1 VDSQLERPLADHV
14 QLELLLMSVLASA
27 DWGLFPGYTV
37 IGITLGG
44 VYALAAIG
52 LVLIYRVSGVLNFA
66 QGAVSMFSAFIAYQ
80 VSTVWGLPALA
91 GLLAAIVAGG
101 AIGYLIE
108 RFTIRPLAGRSALN
122 KVVVTTGWL
131 LVLQTAAGLIW
142 GQTAYHRP
150 VQLVSF
156 HGFTFP
162 GTSVIVGWDEFTTIV
177 VALGLAFGTAAVL
190 RWTTFGTSMRAVADD
205 PDAARLWGIN
215 VNRVMAVSWIAGSSM
230 GAIAGVLITPRINFD
245 PISLTIVVIDAFTAA
260 LIGRLTSLP
269 WTVAGAMF
277 LGLAET
283 YPRMFSSNAGAGD
296 AVTFALVL
304 LTLAILFRPGTR
316 LAKRISAGREY
327 VPVPAADN
335 PPVRRLFVGIAI
347 GLAIIAPLLFSGY
360 YQSLAAYSL
369 IVGLIVLSLV
379 VLTGFVG
386 QISFCQ
392 YSFAAIGAFTVG
404 SLVGGH
410 GWSFWPALVLGVLFS
425 IGVGVLVGIPALRLS
440 GLFLGILTIAVALF
454 FDRFLLAP
462 GTWDSFSGGVSSWTL
477 GRPSFFGIS
486 LAGAYAFYV
495 FTLCVFLV
503 AVLGVWNL
511 SRSKTGRVLRSIR
524 NSEIAAATSGVNL
537 TAWKLAA
544 FGVSAGL
551 AGLAGGLFAVG
562 IGSVSA
568 GAYTLQQ
575 SLTVVAIAIVVG
587 VRSIGAAAVGGILL
601 IFGPELLTHTPLSTL
616 WFPLIV
622 GVTLIIQAI
631 LTPQGL
637 VPDWQERFRKRF
649 PPAPRFP
656 VAPPKPAAVA
666 PVLNPAE
673 ATTMVKV

>member
-1 VDSQLERPLADHV
+1 
-14 QLELLLMSVLASA
+14 MSMLASA
-27 DWGLFPGYTV
+27 NWGLLPGYTV

-44 VYALAAIG
+44 IYALAAIG

-80 VSTVWGLPALA
+80 TSIVMGYPAVV

-101 AIGYLIE
+101 AIGYVIE

-122 KVVVTTGWL
+122 KVVVTIGWL

-150 VQLVSF
+150 VQLVSI

-162 GTSVIVGWDEFTTIV
+162 GTSVVVGWDEFTTIV

-205 PDAARLWGIN
+205 PVAARLWGIN
-215 VNRVMAVSWIAGSSM
+215 VNRVMAVSWVAGSAM

-245 PISLTIVVIDAFTAA
+245 PISLTLVVIDAFTAA

-269 WTVAGAMF
+269 WTVVGAMF

-283 YPRMFSSNAGAGD
+283 YPRIFSSNAGAGN

-316 LAKRISAGREY
+316 LVHRISAGRDY
-327 VPVPAADN
+327 VPVPATDN
-335 PPVRRLFVGIAI
+335 PPVRRVIVATAI
-347 GLAIIAPLLFSGY
+347 GLGIVIPLLFSSY
-360 YQSLAAYSL
+360 YQSLAAYALS
-369 IVGLIVLSLV
+369 VGLIVLSLV
-379 VLTGFVG
+379 VLTGLTG
-386 QISFCQ
+386 QVSFCQ

-410 GWSFWPALVLGVLFS
+410 GWSFWSALLLGVTFS

-440 GLFLGILTIAVALF
+440 GLFLAILTIAVALF
-454 FDRFLLAP
+454 FDHFLLAP
-462 GTWDSFSGGVSSWTL
+462 GTWDSFSGGISSWTL
-477 GRPSFFGIS
+477 ARPSFLGIS
-486 LAGAYAFYV
+486 LAGAYAFYL
-495 FTLCVFLV
+495 FTLAVFLT
-503 AVLGVWNL
+503 AVLAVWNL
-511 SRSKTGRVLRSIR
+511 SRSKTGRVLRAIR
-524 NSEIAAATSGVNL
+524 NSEVAAATSGVNVTACKL
-537 TAWKLAA
+537 TA

-551 AGLAGGLFAVG
+551 AGLAGGLFAAG

-568 GAYTLQQ
+568 GAFGFQQ
-575 SLTVVAIAIVVG
+575 SLAVVAIAIVVG
-587 VRSIGAAAVGGILL
+587 VRSVAAAAVGGIFL
-601 IFGPELLTHTPLSTL
+601 IFGPELLTHTPVSTRA
-616 WFPLIV
+616 FPLIV
-622 GVTLIIQAI
+622 GSILILQVI
-631 LTPQGL
+631 LTPQGV
-637 VPDWQERFRKRF
+637 VPDWQGRFRKRF

-656 VAPPKPAAVA
+656 GPPESLAVEPMPNLTASEAPTV
-666 PVLNPAE
+666 VN
-673 ATTMVKV
+673 V

>member
-1 VDSQLERPLADHV
+1 MGILAT
-14 QLELLLMSVLASA
+14 AN
-27 DWGLFPGYTV
+27 WGLLPGYTV

-44 VYALAAIG
+44 IYALAAIG

-66 QGAVSMFSAFIAYQ
+66 QGAVSMFSAFVAYQ
-80 VSTVWGLPALA
+80 VSTVMGYPPAV

-101 AIGYLIE
+101 AIGYVIE
-108 RFTIRPLAGRSALN
+108 RFTIRPLAGRSALS
-122 KVVVTTGWL
+122 KVVVTIGWL

-150 VQLVSF
+150 VQLASI

-162 GTSVIVGWDEFTTIV
+162 GTSVVVGWDEFTTIV

-215 VNRVMAVSWIAGSSM
+215 VNRVMAVSWVAGSAM

-269 WTVAGAMF
+269 WTVVGAMF

-283 YPRMFSSNAGAGD
+283 YPRVFSSNAGTGH

-304 LTLAILFRPGTR
+304 LTLAILFRPGAR
-316 LAKRISAGREY
+316 LVQRISAAREY
-327 VPVPAADN
+327 VPVPATDN
-335 PPVRRLFVGIAI
+335 PPLRRVIVVAAIGLGIAI
-347 GLAIIAPLLFSGY
+347 PSLLSSY

-379 VLTGFVG
+379 VLTGLVG
-386 QISFCQ
+386 QVSFCQ

-404 SLVGGH
+404 ALVGGH
-410 GWSFWPALVLGVLFS
+410 GWSFWPALLLGMVCS

-440 GLFLGILTIAVALF
+440 GLFLAILTIAVASF
-454 FDRFLLAP
+454 FDKFLLAP
-462 GTWDSFSGGVSSWTL
+462 GTWDSFSGGISSWTL
-477 GRPSFFGIS
+477 GRPSFLGIS
-486 LAGAYAFYV
+486 LAGAYAFYL
-495 FTLCVFLV
+495 FTLGVFLL
-503 AVLGVWNL
+503 AVLAVWNL
-511 SRSKTGRVLRSIR
+511 SRSKTGRVLRAIR

-551 AGLAGGLFAVG
+551 AGLAGGLLAAG

-568 GAYTLQQ
+568 GAFSVQQ
-575 SLTVVAIAIVVG
+575 SLAVVAIAIVVG
-587 VRSIGAAAVGGILL
+587 VRSVGAAAVGGIFLV
-601 IFGPELLTHTPLSTL
+601 FGPELLTHTPLSTL

-622 GVTLIIQAI
+622 GSILIVQVII
-631 LTPQGL
+631 TPQGV
-637 VPDWQERFRKRF
+637 VPDWQERFRRRF

-656 VAPPKPAAVA
+656 DKPEPAAA
-666 PVLNPAE
+666 EPLPDLAAAE
-673 ATTMVKV
+673 APTMVKV

>member
-1 VDSQLERPLADHV
+1 VENDV
-14 QLELLLMSVLASA
+14 GVELLLMNVLASA
-27 DWGLFPGYTV
+27 DWSLLPGYTV

-66 QGAVSMFSAFIAYQ
+66 QGAVSMFSAFVAYQ
-80 VSTVWGLPALA
+80 VSTVMGAPAA
-91 GLLAAIVAGG
+91 VGLLAAIVAGG
-101 AIGYLIE
+101 AIGYVIE
-108 RFTIRPLAGRSALN
+108 RFTIRPLAGRSALS
-122 KVVVTTGWL
+122 KVVVTIGWL

-150 VQLVSF
+150 VQLAPIQ
-156 HGFTFP
+156 GFTFP
-162 GTSVIVGWDEFTTIV
+162 GTSVVVGWDEFTTIV

-205 PDAARLWGIN
+205 PTAARLWGIN
-215 VNRVMAVSWIAGSSM
+215 VNRVMAVSWIAGSAM

-269 WTVAGAMF
+269 WTVVGAMF

-283 YPRMFSSNAGAGD
+283 YPRIFSSTAGTGQ

-304 LTLAILFRPGTR
+304 LTLAILFRPGAR
-316 LAKRISAGREY
+316 FARHVSAAAKEY
-327 VPVPAADN
+327 APVPATGN
-335 PPVRRLFVGIAI
+335 PPVRRAIVGTAI
-347 GLAIIAPLLFSGY
+347 GLGILVPLLFSSY

-379 VLTGFVG
+379 VLTGLVG
-386 QISFCQ
+386 QVSFCQ

-410 GWSFWPALVLGVLFS
+410 GWSFWPALVLGVICS

-440 GLFLGILTIAVALF
+440 GLFLAILTIAVALF
-454 FDRFLLAP
+454 FDKFLLAA
-462 GTWDSFSGGVSSWTL
+462 GTWDSFSGGISSWTV
-477 GRPSFFGIS
+477 GRPSFLGIS
-486 LAGAYAFYV
+486 LQGAYAFYL
-495 FTLCVFLV
+495 FTLGVFLV
-503 AVLGVWNL
+503 AVLAVWNL
-511 SRSKTGRVLRSIR
+511 SRSKTGRVLRAIR
-524 NSEIAAATSGVNL
+524 NSEVAAATSGVSL

-551 AGLAGGLFAVG
+551 AGLAGGLLAAG

-568 GAYTLQQ
+568 GAYTFQQ
-575 SLTVVAIAIVVG
+575 SLAVLAIAIVVG
-587 VRSIGAAAVGGILL
+587 VRSVGAAAVGGIFL

-616 WFPLIV
+616 WFPLILGSV
-622 GVTLIIQAI
+622 LILQVI
-631 LTPQGL
+631 LTPQGV
-637 VPDWQERFRKRF
+637 VPDWQDRFRRRF

-656 VAPPKPAAVA
+656 ETPAPVALPEPAASKA
-666 PVLNPAE
+666 P
-673 ATTMVKV
+673 TMVKV

>member
-1 VDSQLERPLADHV
+1 VEDHV
-14 QLELLLMSVLASA
+14 GLELLRMIAA
-27 DWGLFPGYTV
+27 ANWGLFPGYTV

-44 VYALAAIG
+44 IYALAAIG

-66 QGAVSMFSAFIAYQ
+66 QGAVSMFSAFVAYQ
-80 VSTVWGLPALA
+80 VSTVMGAPAA
-91 GLLAAIVAGG
+91 IGLLAAIVAGG
-101 AIGYLIE
+101 AIGYVIE
-108 RFTIRPLAGRSALN
+108 RFTIRPLAGRSALS
-122 KVVVTTGWL
+122 KVVVTIGWL

-150 VQLVSF
+150 VQLASI

-162 GTSVIVGWDEFTTIV
+162 GTSVVVGWDEFTTIV

-205 PDAARLWGIN
+205 PDAARLWGID
-215 VNRVMAVSWIAGSSM
+215 VNRVMAVSWVAGSAM

-245 PISLTIVVIDAFTAA
+245 PISLTIIVIDAFTAA

-269 WTVAGAMF
+269 WTVVGAMF

-283 YPRMFSSNAGAGD
+283 YPRIFSSNAGAGH

-304 LTLAILFRPGTR
+304 LTLAILFRPR
-316 LAKRISAGREY
+316 ARIAQRISAAREY
-327 VPVPAADN
+327 APVPAAGN
-335 PPVRRLFVGIAI
+335 PPVRRAIVATAI
-347 GLAIIAPLLFSGY
+347 GLGITVPLLLSSY

-379 VLTGFVG
+379 VLTGLVG
-386 QISFCQ
+386 QVSFCQ

-410 GWSFWPALVLGVLFS
+410 GWSFWPALLLGVVFS

-440 GLFLGILTIAVALF
+440 GLFLAILTIAVALF

-462 GTWDSFSGGVSSWTL
+462 GTWDSFSGGISSWTL
-477 GRPSFFGIS
+477 GRPSFLGIS
-486 LAGAYAFYV
+486 LAGAYAFYL
-495 FTLCVFLV
+495 FTLGVFLL
-503 AVLGVWNL
+503 AALAVWNL
-511 SRSKTGRVLRSIR
+511 SRSKTGRVLRAIR

-551 AGLAGGLFAVG
+551 AGLAGGLLAAG

-575 SLTVVAIAIVVG
+575 SLAVVAIAIVVG
-587 VRSIGAAAVGGILL
+587 VRSVGAAALGGLFL

-622 GVTLIIQAI
+622 GSILIVQVI

-637 VPDWQERFRKRF
+637 VPDWQERFRRRF

-656 VAPPKPAAVA
+656 AAEPLPDLAAAKAP
-666 PVLNPAE
+666 
-673 ATTMVKV
+673 TMVKV

>member
-1 VDSQLERPLADHV
+1 VEDHLR
-14 QLELLLMSVLASA
+14 LELLRMMLAA
-27 DWGLFPGYTV
+27 ANWGLFPGYTV

-44 VYALAAIG
+44 IYALAAIG

-66 QGAVSMFSAFIAYQ
+66 QGAVSMFSAFVAYQ
-80 VSTVWGLPALA
+80 VSTVMGYPAA
-91 GLLAAIVAGG
+91 VGLLAAIGAGG

-108 RFTIRPLAGRSALN
+108 RFTIRPLAGRSALS
-122 KVVVTTGWL
+122 KVVVTIGWL

-142 GQTAYHRP
+142 GQTAYHQP
-150 VQLVSF
+150 VQLASIQ
-156 HGFTFP
+156 GFTFP
-162 GTSVIVGWDEFTTIV
+162 GTSVVVGWDEFTTIA

-190 RWTTFGTSMRAVADD
+190 RWTTFGTLMRAVADD
-205 PDAARLWGIN
+205 PDAARLWGID
-215 VNRVMAVSWIAGSSM
+215 VNRVMAVSWIAGSAM

-269 WTVAGAMF
+269 WTVVGAMF

-283 YPRMFSSNAGAGD
+283 YPRIFSSNAGAGQ

-304 LTLAILFRPGTR
+304 ATLAILFRPGAR
-316 LAKRISAGREY
+316 LVQRISAAREY
-327 VPVPAADN
+327 APVPATGNA
-335 PPVRRLFVGIAI
+335 PVRRGAVGFAVALGIVV
-347 GLAIIAPLLFSGY
+347 PLLLSSY

-369 IVGLIVLSLV
+369 IIGLIVLSLV

-386 QISFCQ
+386 QVSFCQ

-440 GLFLGILTIAVALF
+440 GLFLAILTIAVALF
-454 FDRFLLAP
+454 FDKFLLAP
-462 GTWDSFSGGVSSWTL
+462 GTWDSFSGGISSWSL
-477 GRPSFFGIS
+477 GRPSFLGIS
-486 LAGAYAFYV
+486 LAGAYAFYL
-495 FTLCVFLV
+495 FTLAVFLL
-503 AVLGVWNL
+503 AVLAVWNL
-511 SRSKTGRVLRSIR
+511 SRSKTGRVLRAIR

-551 AGLAGGLFAVG
+551 AGLAGCLLAAG

-568 GAYTLQQ
+568 GAYGFQQ
-575 SLTVVAIAIVVG
+575 SLAVVAIAIVVG
-587 VRSIGAAAVGGILL
+587 VRSIGAAAVGGIFI

-622 GVTLIIQAI
+622 GATLIVQVI
-631 LTPQGL
+631 LTPQGV
-637 VPDWQERFRKRF
+637 VPDWQERIRRRF

-656 VAPPKPAAVA
+656 AAREPKPLLDLAASEA
-666 PVLNPAE
+666 P
-673 ATTMVKV
+673 TMVKA

>member
-1 VDSQLERPLADHV
+1 
-14 QLELLLMSVLASA
+14 MSLVAA
-27 DWGLFPGYTV
+27 AHWGLLPGYTV

-44 VYALAAIG
+44 IYALAAIG

-66 QGAVSMFSAFIAYQ
+66 QGAVSMFSAFVAYQ
-80 VSTVWGLPALA
+80 TSIVMGLPALV

-101 AIGYLIE
+101 ALGYVIE
-108 RFTIRPLAGRSALN
+108 RFTIRPLAGRSPLN
-122 KVVVTTGWL
+122 KVVVTIGWL

-150 VQLVSF
+150 VQLVSI

-162 GTSVIVGWDEFTTIV
+162 GTSVVVGWDEFTTIV

-190 RWTTFGTSMRAVADD
+190 RWTTFGTSVRAVADD
-205 PDAARLWGIN
+205 PDAARLWGID
-215 VNRVMAVSWIAGSSM
+215 VNRVMAVSWVAGSAM
-230 GAIAGVLITPRINFD
+230 EAIAGVLITPRINFD

-269 WTVAGAMF
+269 WTVVGAMF

-283 YPRMFSSNAGAGD
+283 YPRIFSSNAGAGD
-296 AVTFALVL
+296 AVTCALVL
-304 LTLAILFRPGTR
+304 VTLAILFRPGAR
-316 LAKRISAGREY
+316 LAQRISAAREY
-327 VPVPAADN
+327 APVPATDN
-335 PPVRRLFVGIAI
+335 PAVRRTVAGAGI
-347 GLAIIAPLLFSGY
+347 GLGIVVPLLFSSY

-369 IVGLIVLSLV
+369 ILGLIVLSLV
-379 VLTGFVG
+379 VLTGLVG

-410 GWSFWPALVLGVLFS
+410 GWSFWPALVLGVVFS

-440 GLFLGILTIAVALF
+440 GLFLAILTIAVALF
-454 FDRFLLAP
+454 FDKFLLAP
-462 GTWDSFSGGVSSWTL
+462 GTWDSFSGGISSWTL
-477 GRPSFFGIS
+477 GRPSFLGIS
-486 LAGAYAFYV
+486 LEGTYAFYL
-495 FTLCVFLV
+495 FTLGVCLLS
-503 AVLGVWNL
+503 VLAVWNL
-511 SRSKTGRVLRSIR
+511 SRSKTGRVLRAIR
-524 NSEIAAATSGVNL
+524 NSEIAAATSGVNV

-551 AGLAGGLFAVG
+551 AGLAGGLLAPG

-568 GAYTLQQ
+568 GAFGFQQ
-575 SLTVVAIAIVVG
+575 SLAVVAIAIVVG
-587 VRSIGAAAVGGILL
+587 VRSAGAAAGGGIFL

-622 GVTLIIQAI
+622 GSVLILQVI
-631 LTPQGL
+631 LTPQGV
-637 VPDWQERFRKRF
+637 VPDWQERLRRRF

-656 VAPPKPAAVA
+656 ESGAPAPLPDLVAADA
-666 PVLNPAE
+666 P
-673 ATTMVKV
+673 TMVKA

>member
-1 VDSQLERPLADHV
+1 VEDHLR
-14 QLELLLMSVLASA
+14 LELLRMIVAA
-27 DWGLFPGYTV
+27 NWGLFPGYTV

-44 VYALAAIG
+44 IYALAAIG

-66 QGAVSMFSAFIAYQ
+66 QGAVSMFSAFVAYQ
-80 VSTVWGLPALA
+80 VSTVMGYPAAL
-91 GLLAAIVAGG
+91 GVLAAIVAGG
-101 AIGYLIE
+101 AIGYVIE
-108 RFTIRPLAGRSALN
+108 RFTIRPLAGRSALS
-122 KVVVTTGWL
+122 KVVVTIGWL

-150 VQLVSF
+150 VQLASIQ
-156 HGFTFP
+156 GFRFP
-162 GTSVIVGWDEFTTIV
+162 GTAVVVGWDEFTTII

-215 VNRVMAVSWIAGSSM
+215 VNRVMAVSWVAGSAM

-269 WTVAGAMF
+269 WTVVGAMF

-283 YPRMFSSNAGAGD
+283 YPRIFSSNAGAGE

-304 LTLAILFRPGTR
+304 LTLAVLFRPGAR
-316 LAKRISAGREY
+316 LVQRISAAREY
-327 VPVPAADN
+327 APVPSIDN
-335 PPVRRLFVGIAI
+335 PPVRRAVVGASIAI
-347 GLAIIAPLLFSGY
+347 GVVVPLLLSSY

-404 SLVGGH
+404 SLVAGH
-410 GWSFWPALVLGVLFS
+410 GWSFWPALLLGVLFS
-425 IGVGVLVGIPALRLS
+425 VAVGVLVGIPALRLS
-440 GLFLGILTIAVALF
+440 GLFLAILTIAVALF
-454 FDRFLLAP
+454 FDKFLLAP
-462 GTWDSFSGGVSSWTL
+462 GTWDSFSGGISSWSL
-477 GRPSFFGIS
+477 GRPSFLGIS
-486 LAGAYAFYV
+486 LNGAYAFYL
-495 FTLCVFLV
+495 FTLGVFLL
-503 AVLGVWNL
+503 AALAVWNL
-511 SRSKTGRVLRSIR
+511 SKSKTGRVLRAIR

-537 TAWKLAA
+537 TAWKLVA
-544 FGVSAGL
+544 FAVSAGL
-551 AGLAGGLFAVG
+551 AGLAGGLLAVG
-562 IGSVSA
+562 IGSVSP
-568 GAYTLQQ
+568 GAYTFQQ
-575 SLTVVAIAIVVG
+575 SLAVVAIAIVVG
-587 VRSIGAAAVGGILL
+587 VRSVGAAAVGGIFL

-622 GVTLIIQAI
+622 GSILIVQVII
-631 LTPQGL
+631 TPQGV
-637 VPDWQERFRKRF
+637 VPDWQERFRRRF

-656 VAPPKPAAVA
+656 DKPAAADLLPDLADA
-666 PVLNPAE
+666 PTL
-673 ATTMVKV
+673 VKV

>member
-1 VDSQLERPLADHV
+1 MEDDL
-14 QLELLLMSVLASA
+14 QLELLLMSVLAA
-27 DWGLFPGYTV
+27 NWGLLPGYTV

-44 VYALAAIG
+44 IYALAAIG
-52 LVLIYRVSGVLNFA
+52 LVLIYRVSGVLNLA
-66 QGAVSMFSAFIAYQ
+66 QGAVSMFSAFVAYQ
-80 VSTVWGLPALA
+80 VSTVMGFPAA
-91 GLLAAIVAGG
+91 IGLLAAIVAGG
-101 AIGYLIE
+101 AIGYVIE
-108 RFTIRPLAGRSALN
+108 RFTIRPLAGRSALS
-122 KVVVTTGWL
+122 KVVVTIGWL

-150 VQLVSF
+150 VQLAPIQ
-156 HGFTFP
+156 GFTFP
-162 GTSVIVGWDEFTTIV
+162 GTNVVVGWDEFTTIV

-205 PDAARLWGIN
+205 PVAARLWGIN
-215 VNRVMAVSWIAGSSM
+215 VNRVMAVSWIAGSAM

-269 WTVAGAMF
+269 WTVVGAMF

-283 YPRMFSSNAGAGD
+283 YPRIFSSNAGAGD
-296 AVTFALVL
+296 AVAFALVL
-304 LTLAILFRPGTR
+304 LTLAILFRPGAR
-316 LAKRISAGREY
+316 FARHISVAAKEY
-327 VPVPAADN
+327 SPVPAGDN
-335 PPVRRLFVGIAI
+335 PVVRRIVVAEAVGVGIFV
-347 GLAIIAPLLFSGY
+347 PLLLSSY

-379 VLTGFVG
+379 VLTGLVG
-386 QISFCQ
+386 QVSFCQ

-410 GWSFWPALVLGVLFS
+410 SWSFWPALLLGVVAS

-440 GLFLGILTIAVALF
+440 GLFLAILTIAVALF
-454 FDRFLLAP
+454 FDKFLLAP
-462 GTWDSFSGGVSSWTL
+462 GTWDSFSGGISSWTVS
-477 GRPSFFGIS
+477 RPSFFGIS
-486 LAGAYAFYV
+486 LESAYAFYL
-495 FTLCVFLV
+495 FTLVVFLI
-503 AVLGVWNL
+503 ATLAVWNL
-511 SRSKTGRVLRSIR
+511 SRSKTGRMLRAIR

-551 AGLAGGLFAVG
+551 AGLAGGLLAAG

-568 GAYTLQQ
+568 GAYSFQQ
-575 SLTVVAIAIVVG
+575 SLAVFAIAIVVG
-587 VRSIGAAAVGGILL
+587 VRSVGAAAVGGLFL

-622 GVTLIIQAI
+622 GATLIVQVV
-631 LTPQGL
+631 LTPQGV

-656 VAPPKPAAVA
+656 ATPERVALPELAATS
-666 PVLNPAE
+666 E
-673 ATTMVKV
+673 ARTMVKV

>member
-1 VDSQLERPLADHV
+1 
-14 QLELLLMSVLASA
+14 MSILASA
-27 DWGLFPGYTV
+27 NWGLFPGYTV

-44 VYALAAIG
+44 IYALAAIG

-66 QGAVSMFSAFIAYQ
+66 QGAVSMFSAFVAYQ
-80 VSTVWGLPALA
+80 VSTVMGYPAAVGLF
-91 GLLAAIVAGG
+91 AAIVAGG

-108 RFTIRPLAGRSALN
+108 RFTIRPLAGRSALS
-122 KVVVTTGWL
+122 KVVVTIGWL

-150 VQLVSF
+150 VQLVPI

-205 PDAARLWGIN
+205 PIAARLWGIN
-215 VNRVMAVSWIAGSSM
+215 VNRVMAVSWVAGSAM

-245 PISLTIVVIDAFTAA
+245 PISLTLVVIDAFTAA

-269 WTVAGAMF
+269 WTVVGAMF

-283 YPRMFSSNAGAGD
+283 YPRIFSSNAGAGN

-304 LTLAILFRPGTR
+304 MTLAILFRPGAR
-316 LAKRISAGREY
+316 LARRTSAAREY
-327 VPVPAADN
+327 APVPAAGN
-335 PPVRRLFVGIAI
+335 PPVRRATVASAI
-347 GLAIIAPLLFSGY
+347 GLGIVVPLLLSSY

-369 IVGLIVLSLV
+369 IIGLIVLSLV
-379 VLTGFVG
+379 VLTGLVG
-386 QISFCQ
+386 QVSFCQ

-410 GWSFWPALVLGVLFS
+410 GWSFWPALLLGVVFS
-425 IGVGVLVGIPALRLS
+425 IVVGMLVGIPALRLS
-440 GLFLGILTIAVALF
+440 GLFLAILTIAVALF
-454 FDRFLLAP
+454 FDKFVLAP
-462 GTWDSFSGGVSSWTL
+462 GTWNSFSGGVSSWTL
-477 GRPSFFGIS
+477 GRPSFLGIS
-486 LAGAYAFYV
+486 LAGAYAFYL
-495 FTLCVFLV
+495 FTLAVFLA
-503 AVLGVWNL
+503 AVLVVWNL
-511 SRSKTGRVLRSIR
+511 SRSKTGRVLRTIR
-524 NSEIAAATSGVNL
+524 NSEIAAATSGVNV
-537 TAWKLAA
+537 TAWKLTA

-551 AGLAGGLFAVG
+551 AGLAGGLLAPA

-568 GAYTLQQ
+568 GAFGFQQ
-575 SLTVVAIAIVVG
+575 SLAVVAIAFVVG
-587 VRSIGAAAVGGILL
+587 VRSVGAAAVGGIFL
-601 IFGPELLTHTPLSTL
+601 IFGPELLTGTPLPTL

-622 GVTLIIQAI
+622 GSILIIQVI

-637 VPDWQERFRKRF
+637 VPDWQERFRRRF
-649 PPAPRFP
+649 PSPPRFP
-656 VAPPKPAAVA
+656 AAPEPAAAA
-666 PVLNPAE
+666 PLPGLAATE
-673 ATTMVKV
+673 APTMVRA

>member
-1 VDSQLERPLADHV
+1 
-14 QLELLLMSVLASA
+14 MTVLASA
-27 DWGLFPGYTV
+27 NWGLLPGYTV

-80 VSTVWGLPALA
+80 VSTVWGFPSAV

-101 AIGYLIE
+101 AIGYVIE
-108 RFTIRPLAGRSALN
+108 RFTIRPLAGRSPLN
-122 KVVVTTGWL
+122 KVVATIGWL

-150 VQLVSF
+150 VQLASI

-162 GTSVIVGWDEFTTIV
+162 GTSVVVGWDEFTTIV

-215 VNRVMAVSWIAGSSM
+215 VNRVMAVSWVAGSAM

-245 PISLTIVVIDAFTAA
+245 PISLTIVVIYAFTAA

-269 WTVAGAMF
+269 WTVVGAMF

-283 YPRMFSSNAGAGD
+283 YPRIFSSNAGAGD

-316 LAKRISAGREY
+316 VVQRISAGREY
-327 VPVPAADN
+327 VPVPAGDN
-335 PPVRRLFVGIAI
+335 PPVRRVFVAAAI
-347 GLAIIAPLLFSGY
+347 GLGIVIPLLLSSY

-379 VLTGFVG
+379 VLTGLVG

-410 GWSFWPALVLGVLFS
+410 GWSFWPALLLGVVCS

-440 GLFLGILTIAVALF
+440 GLFLAILTISVALF
-454 FDRFLLAP
+454 FDNFLLAP
-462 GTWDSFSGGVSSWTL
+462 GTWDSFSGGISSWTV
-477 GRPSFFGIS
+477 GRPSFLGIS
-486 LAGAYAFYV
+486 LAGAYAFYL
-495 FTLCVFLV
+495 FTLGVFLV
-503 AVLGVWNL
+503 AALAVWNL

-537 TAWKLAA
+537 TAWKLTA

-551 AGLAGGLFAVG
+551 AGLAGGLLAPA

-568 GAYTLQQ
+568 GAFTVQQ
-575 SLTVVAIAIVVG
+575 SLSVVAIAIVVG
-587 VRSIGAAAVGGILL
+587 VRSISAAAVGGIFL

-622 GVTLIIQAI
+622 GLTLIVQVI

-649 PPAPRFP
+649 PPPPRFP
-656 VAPPKPAAVA
+656 ATPERPAVA
-666 PVLNPAE
+666 PVPGLAAAE
-673 ATTMVKV
+673 APTVVKV

>member
-1 VDSQLERPLADHV
+1 MAILA
-14 QLELLLMSVLASA
+14 AA
-27 DWGLFPGYTV
+27 NWGLLPGYTV

-44 VYALAAIG
+44 IYALAAIG

-66 QGAVSMFSAFIAYQ
+66 QGAVSMFSAFVAYQ
-80 VSTVWGLPALA
+80 VSTVMGYPAA
-91 GLLAAIVAGG
+91 IGLLAAIVAGG
-101 AIGYLIE
+101 AIGYVIE

-122 KVVVTTGWL
+122 KVVVTIGWL

-150 VQLVSF
+150 VQLVSIQ
-156 HGFTFP
+156 GFTFP
-162 GTSVIVGWDEFTTIV
+162 GTSVVVGWDEFTTIV

-215 VNRVMAVSWIAGSSM
+215 VNRVMAVSWVAGSAM

-245 PISLTIVVIDAFTAA
+245 PISLTIVVIYAFTAA

-269 WTVAGAMF
+269 WTVVGAMF

-283 YPRMFSSNAGAGD
+283 YPRIFSSNAGAGH

-304 LTLAILFRPGTR
+304 FTLAILFRPGAR
-316 LAKRISAGREY
+316 LVQRISAAREY
-327 VPVPAADN
+327 APVPATGNA
-335 PPVRRLFVGIAI
+335 PVRRMIVVEAI
-347 GLAIIAPLLFSGY
+347 GLGVFAPVLLSSY
-360 YQSLAAYSL
+360 YQSLAAYAL

-379 VLTGFVG
+379 VLTGLVG
-386 QISFCQ
+386 QVSFCQ

-410 GWSFWPALVLGVLFS
+410 GWSFWPALLLGVVCS

-440 GLFLGILTIAVALF
+440 GLFLAILTIAVALF
-454 FDRFLLAP
+454 FDNFLLAP
-462 GTWDSFSGGVSSWTL
+462 GTWDGFSGGVSSWTL
-477 GRPSFFGIS
+477 GRPSFLGIS
-486 LAGAYAFYV
+486 LEGAYAFYL
-495 FTLCVFLV
+495 FTLGVFLV
-503 AVLGVWNL
+503 AVLVVWNL
-511 SRSKTGRVLRSIR
+511 SRSKTGRMLRAIR

-551 AGLAGGLFAVG
+551 AGLAGGLLATG

-568 GAYTLQQ
+568 GAYGFQQ
-575 SLTVVAIAIVVG
+575 SLAVVAIAIVVG
-587 VRSIGAAAVGGILL
+587 VRSVGAAAVGGIFL

-622 GVTLIIQAI
+622 GSVLIVQVI
-631 LTPQGL
+631 LTPQGV
-637 VPDWQERFRKRF
+637 VPDWQARFRRWF
-649 PPAPRFP
+649 PPPPRFP
-656 VAPPKPAAVA
+656 DTPKPSADQRE
-666 PVLNPAE
+666 PQR
-673 ATTMVKV
+673 

>member
-1 VDSQLERPLADHV
+1 
-14 QLELLLMSVLASA
+14 MGILASA
-27 DWGLFPGYTV
+27 NWGLLPGYTV

-44 VYALAAIG
+44 IYALAAIG

-66 QGAVSMFSAFIAYQ
+66 QGAVSMFSAFVAYQ
-80 VSTVWGLPALA
+80 VSTVMGLPAVV

-101 AIGYLIE
+101 AIGYAIE
-108 RFTIRPLAGRSALN
+108 RFTIRPLAGRSALS
-122 KVVVTTGWL
+122 KVVVTIGWL

-150 VQLVSF
+150 VQLVSI

-162 GTSVIVGWDEFTTIV
+162 GTSVVVGWDEFTTIV
-177 VALGLAFGTAAVL
+177 VALALAFGTAAVL

-215 VNRVMAVSWIAGSSM
+215 VNRVMAVSWVAGSAI

-269 WTVAGAMF
+269 WTVVGAMF

-283 YPRMFSSNAGAGD
+283 YPRIFSSTAGTGQ

-304 LTLAILFRPGTR
+304 LTLAILFRPGAR
-316 LAKRISAGREY
+316 LAQRISAAKEY
-327 VPVPAADN
+327 APVPATDN
-335 PPVRRLFVGIAI
+335 PPIRVVVVGTGI
-347 GLAIIAPLLFSGY
+347 GLGVMFPLLLSSY

-379 VLTGFVG
+379 VLTGLVG

-410 GWSFWPALVLGVLFS
+410 GWSFWPALLLGVVFS
-425 IGVGVLVGIPALRLS
+425 IVVGVLVGIPALRLS
-440 GLFLGILTIAVALF
+440 GLFLAILTIAVALF
-454 FDRFLLAP
+454 FDKFLLAP
-462 GTWDSFSGGVSSWTL
+462 GTWDSFSGGISSWTV
-477 GRPSFFGIS
+477 GRPSFLGIS
-486 LAGAYAFYV
+486 LAGAYAFYL
-495 FTLCVFLV
+495 FTLAVFLV
-503 AVLGVWNL
+503 AVLAVWNL
-511 SRSKTGRVLRSIR
+511 SRSKTGRVLRAIR

-551 AGLAGGLFAVG
+551 AGLAGGLLAAG

-568 GAYTLQQ
+568 GAYTFQQ
-575 SLTVVAIAIVVG
+575 SLAVFAIAIVVG
-587 VRSIGAAAVGGILL
+587 VRSVGAAAVGGLFL

-622 GVTLIIQAI
+622 GAILIVQVI
-631 LTPQGL
+631 LTPQGV
-637 VPDWQERFRKRF
+637 VPDWEERFRRRS

-656 VAPPKPAAVA
+656 HTLEPVALPDLAASET
-666 PVLNPAE
+666 P
-673 ATTMVKV
+673 TMVKI

>member
-1 VDSQLERPLADHV
+1 
-14 QLELLLMSVLASA
+14 MSILASA
-27 DWGLFPGYTV
+27 NWGLFPGYTV

-44 VYALAAIG
+44 IYALAAIG

-66 QGAVSMFSAFIAYQ
+66 QGAVSMFSAFVAYQ
-80 VSTVWGLPALA
+80 VSTVMGLPAA
-91 GLLAAIVAGG
+91 VGLLAAIVAGG
-101 AIGYLIE
+101 AIGYVIE
-108 RFTIRPLAGRSALN
+108 RFTIRPLAGRSALS
-122 KVVVTTGWL
+122 KVVVTIGWL

-150 VQLVSF
+150 VQLVSI

-215 VNRVMAVSWIAGSSM
+215 VNRVMAVSWVAGSAM

-283 YPRMFSSNAGAGD
+283 YPRIFSSNAGAGD

-304 LTLAILFRPGTR
+304 LTLAILFRPGAR
-316 LAKRISAGREY
+316 LAQRIAAAREY
-327 VPVPAADN
+327 APVPAAGN
-335 PPVRRLFVGIAI
+335 APVRRATVATAI
-347 GLAIIAPLLFSGY
+347 GLGIVVPLLLSSY

-369 IVGLIVLSLV
+369 IIGLIVLSLV
-379 VLTGFVG
+379 VLTGLVG
-386 QISFCQ
+386 QVSFCQ

-410 GWSFWPALVLGVLFS
+410 GWSFWPALLLGVVFS
-425 IGVGVLVGIPALRLS
+425 IVVGVLVGIPALRLS
-440 GLFLGILTIAVALF
+440 GLFLAILTIAVALF
-454 FDRFLLAP
+454 FDKFVLAP
-462 GTWDSFSGGVSSWTL
+462 GTWDSFSGGISSWTL
-477 GRPSFFGIS
+477 GRPSFLGIS
-486 LAGAYAFYV
+486 LAGAYAYYL
-495 FTLCVFLV
+495 FTLAVFLL
-503 AVLGVWNL
+503 ASLAVWNL

-551 AGLAGGLFAVG
+551 AGLAGGLLAAG

-568 GAYTLQQ
+568 GAYTFQQ
-575 SLTVVAIAIVVG
+575 SLAVVAIATVVG
-587 VRSIGAAAVGGILL
+587 VRSIGAAAVGGIFL

-622 GVTLIIQAI
+622 GSVLIVQVI
-631 LTPQGL
+631 LTPQGI
-637 VPDWQERFRKRF
+637 VPDWQERFRRRF

-656 VAPPKPAAVA
+656 DTRERAPDVPLPGLAATEA
-666 PVLNPAE
+666 PTV
-673 ATTMVKV
+673 VKV

>member
-1 VDSQLERPLADHV
+1 
-14 QLELLLMSVLASA
+14 MLASV
-27 DWGLFPGYTV
+27 DWGLVPGYSV

-44 VYALAAIG
+44 IYALAAIG

-80 VSTVWGLPALA
+80 VSTVMGAPALV

-101 AIGYLIE
+101 AIGYVIE

-122 KVVVTTGWL
+122 KVVVTIGWL

-150 VQLVSF
+150 VSLVSIN
-156 HGFTFP
+156 GFTFP
-162 GTSVIVGWDEFTTIV
+162 GTTVVVGWDEFTTIV

-190 RWTTFGTSMRAVADD
+190 RWTTFGTSVRAVADD

-215 VNRVMAVSWIAGSSM
+215 VNRVMAVSWMAGSAM

-283 YPRMFSSNAGAGD
+283 YPRIFSSNAGAGD

-304 LTLAILFRPGTR
+304 LTLAILFRPGAR
-316 LAKRISAGREY
+316 LRQRIAVGREY
-327 VPVPAADN
+327 MPVPATDN
-335 PPVRRLFVGIAI
+335 PPVRRGVVSVAVGLGILI
-347 GLAIIAPLLFSGY
+347 PLAFSSY
-360 YQSLAAYSL
+360 YEYLAADAL
-369 IVGLIVLSLV
+369 IIGLIVLSLV

-386 QISFCQ
+386 QVSFCQ

-404 SLVGGH
+404 SLVAGH
-410 GWSFWPALVLGVLFS
+410 GWSYWPALALGVVAS
-425 IGVGVLVGIPALRLS
+425 IVVGVLVGIPALRLS
-440 GLFLGILTIAVALF
+440 GLFLAILTISVALF
-454 FDRFLLAP
+454 FDNFLLAP
-462 GTWDSFSGGVSSWTL
+462 GTWDSFSGGISSWSVN
-477 GRPSFFGIS
+477 RPSFLGTS
-486 LAGAYAFYV
+486 LNGGYAFYL
-495 FTLCVFLV
+495 FTLGVFLA
-503 AVLGVWNL
+503 AVLVVWNL
-511 SRSKTGRVLRSIR
+511 SRSKTGRVLRAIR

-537 TAWKLAA
+537 TAWKLTA
-544 FGVSAGL
+544 FGISAGL
-551 AGLAGGLFAVG
+551 AGLAGGLLAPL
-562 IGSVSA
+562 IGSVSS
-568 GAYTLQQ
+568 GAYTFQQ

-587 VRSIGAAAVGGILL
+587 VRSVAAGAVGGIFL
-601 IFGPELLTHTPLSTL
+601 IFGPELLSHTPLSNNL

-622 GVTLIIQAI
+622 GGILIAQVI
-631 LTPQGL
+631 LTPQG
-637 VPDWQERFRKRF
+637 VVVDWQERFRKRF
-649 PPAPRFP
+649 PPGPRFP
-656 VAPPKPAAVA
+656 SSPDAPTLVRRIDLPEPEPAGA
-666 PVLNPAE
+666 
-673 ATTMVKV
+673 VKV

>member
-1 VDSQLERPLADHV
+1 
-14 QLELLLMSVLASA
+14 MGMLASV
-27 DWGLFPGYTV
+27 DWGLLPGYTV

-80 VSTVWGLPALA
+80 VSTVMGAPAVV
-91 GLLAAIVAGG
+91 GLLAAIVVGG
-101 AIGYLIE
+101 AIGYVIE
-108 RFTIRPLAGRSALN
+108 RFTIRPLAGRSALS
-122 KVVVTTGWL
+122 KVVVTIGWL

-150 VQLVSF
+150 VQLAPIQ
-156 HGFTFP
+156 GFTFP
-162 GTSVIVGWDEFTTIV
+162 GTSVVVGWDEFMTIL

-215 VNRVMAVSWIAGSSM
+215 VNRVMAVSWVAGSAM

-260 LIGRLTSLP
+260 LIGRLTSLS
-269 WTVAGAMF
+269 WTVVGAMF

-283 YPRMFSSNAGAGD
+283 YPRVFSSNSGAGH

-304 LTLAILFRPGTR
+304 ATLAILFRPGAR
-316 LAKRISAGREY
+316 LRQRISTAREY
-327 VPVPAADN
+327 VPVPATDN
-335 PPVRRLFVGIAI
+335 PPVRRAVVSAAI
-347 GLAIIAPLLFSGY
+347 GLGIVIPLLLSSY

-379 VLTGFVG
+379 VLTGLVG
-386 QISFCQ
+386 QVSFCQ

-410 GWSFWPALVLGVLFS
+410 GWSFWPALLLGVICS

-462 GTWDSFSGGVSSWTL
+462 GTWNSFSGGVSSWTL
-477 GRPSFFGIS
+477 QRPSFLGIS
-486 LAGAYAFYV
+486 LAGAYAFYL
-495 FTLCVFLV
+495 FTLAVFLV
-503 AVLGVWNL
+503 AVLAVWNL
-511 SRSKTGRVLRSIR
+511 SRSKTGRVLRAIR
-524 NSEIAAATSGVNL
+524 NSEIAAATSGVNV

-551 AGLAGGLFAVG
+551 AGLAGGLLAPA

-568 GAYTLQQ
+568 GAFTLQQ

-587 VRSIGAAAVGGILL
+587 VRSAGAAAVGGIFL

-622 GVTLIIQAI
+622 GAILILQVL
-631 LTPQGL
+631 LTPQGV

-649 PPAPRFP
+649 PAEPRFP
-656 VAPPKPAAVA
+656 ATPEPAVA
-666 PVLNPAE
+666 ARVPELAAAE
-673 ATTMVKV
+673 APTLVVKL